1 MYELGALV
9 TDSTHP
15 AYVAVARETGMV
27 ILAAAAILQT
37 QMCQCRHT
45 FTYWLNQPTL
55 HATSI
60 PIAILSMSAAKI

>member
-45 FTYWLNQPTL
+45 FTYWQPTL

-60 PIAILSMSAAKI
+60 PIAILSTSAAKI